1 MKGFLRFEWL
11 IALAKETSGQTL
23 VPYQCVV
30 VRQQWDEMRGTVLDA
45 LRLQKAAYRRLHGG
59 TTAPSLIEHL
69 PARFASESS
78 DIGDMN
84 EDGSR
89 CTEVV
94 VRKTFL
100 EFKDMQVDREIIRR
114 VQSEDMISL
123 RKQSELCAS
132 VQLCMAK

>member
-1 MKGFLRFEWL
+1 MVDCSCQVE
-11 IALAKETSGQTL
+11 IQSVAKETSDGQTL

-30 VRQQWDEMRGTVLDA
+30 VRQQWDEMKGTVLEA
-45 LRLQKAAYRRLHGG
+45 LRFQKAAYRRLHGG

-69 PARFASESS
+69 PARFAS
-78 DIGDMN
+78 DPRGDMN
-84 EDGSR
+84 EWNGSH

-100 EFKDMQVDREIIRR
+100 ELNDMQVDGEIMRR
-114 VQSEDMISL
+114 IQSEDMISL
-123 RKQSELCAS
+123 RKQCESCES

>member
-1 MKGFLRFEWL
+1 
-11 IALAKETSGQTL
+11 
-23 VPYQCVV
+23 
-30 VRQQWDEMRGTVLDA
+30 MRGTVLDA

-69 PARFASESS
+69 PARFAS
-78 DIGDMN
+78 DLIGDMN
-84 EDGSR
+84 EWDGSR